1 MSVFKS
7 RSLTVHKTLL
17 VSFQCLE
24 KILKKTD
31 FLFLTLLIC
40 VFLLFP
46 STGLINVKS
55 LLESVSGFFKKI
67 FLSS

>member
-1 MSVFKS
+1 M
-7 RSLTVHKTLL
+7 HKTLL

-40 VFLLFP
+40 VFSLSP